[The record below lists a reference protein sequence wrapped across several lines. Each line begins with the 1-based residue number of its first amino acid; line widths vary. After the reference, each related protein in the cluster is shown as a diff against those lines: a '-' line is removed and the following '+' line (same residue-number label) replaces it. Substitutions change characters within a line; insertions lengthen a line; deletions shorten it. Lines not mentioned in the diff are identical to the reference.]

1 MHSKII
7 HPIQAWF
14 EQKAFGVC
22 TWWGNKLGIRS
33 THIRMYFIYL
43 SFFTAGSPVIVYFIM
58 AFILEHKDYFKP
70 GRRTSRLTFWDI

>member
-1 MHSKII
+1 MR
-7 HPIQAWF
+7 PIQAWF

-58 AFILEHKDYFKP
+58 AFLLEHKDYFKF
-70 GRRTSRLTFWDI
+70 GRQRVSRLTFWEI